1 MKQRA
6 LRLVLASTLALSLVP
21 ALAFAEAAGGASG
34 GEYAGIPEPEYQ
46 DTTGE
51 QANSFRFTDGIPDNV
66 IYEEN
71 EKLADEGIQLFSG
84 AFSDVGD
91 SYRSTWSRSNGKDTY
106 TYRETPNGANQI
118 VSVPGV
124 QEIGIDVS
132 YHNNSSGSGYRAID
146 WNQVKADGITFAIIR
161 CAYGND
167 TPRQDDTW
175 FARNY
180 RGAKAAGL
188 KVGVYLYSYAT
199 RELGPSSSA
208 EGEARH
214 VLRVLK
220 ENGIAPQDLD
230 LPVYYDMEDKCQASL
245 DKGLLGAMAN
255 RFCSMVA
262 NEGFKVGIYANK
274 DWWDNRLTAPVFST
288 DNMKR
293 QGWGRWVARYPYIA
307 QQCGVANTDIWQF
320 TSIGL
325 VNGTPRRYCDVNF
338 AYTTAFPFSSAT
350 SSGLADTPS
359 WTAPEPSTRW
369 VQSGSTWYLRD
380 ANGNNLTGWQWVNG
394 AWYYMNGSG
403 VMQTGWLNLDGTW
416 YYLASSGAMQTGW
429 QLVGGT
435 WYYFHGSG
443 AMATGWL
450 DLGGTWYYLSSSG
463 AMATGWLNLGGTW
476 YYLNGSGAMQTGWQL
491 VGGAW
496 YYLSGSG
503 AMQTGWLNL
512 GGTWYYLHGSGAM
525 ATGWLNL
532 WGTWYYLNGS
542 GAMVTGWLNLG
553 GTWYYLS
560 SSGAMATGWLNL
572 GGTWYYL
579 YGSGAMAS
587 NCWIGNYYVG
597 GSGAMLTDTWIG
609 PYHVNSS
616 GLWDATR

>member
-21 ALAFAEAAGGASG
+21 ALAFAEVSG
-34 GEYAGIPEPEYQ
+34 GVSNDEYAGMPEPEYQ

-51 QANSFRFTDGIPDNV
+51 RASSFRFTDGIPDNV

-124 QEIGIDVS
+124 QGIGIDVS

-180 RGAKAAGL
+180 QGAKAAGL

-199 RELGPSSSA
+199 REMGPSSSA

-325 VNGTPRRYCDVNF
+325 VNGTPRKYCDVNF

-350 SSGLADTPS
+350 SSGLADSPS
-359 WTAPEPSTRW
+359 WTAPEPSTQW
-369 VQSGSTWYLRD
+369 VQSGSAWYLRD

-416 YYLASSGAMQTGW
+416 YYLA
-429 QLVGGT
+429 
-435 WYYFHGSG
+435 
-443 AMATGWL
+443 
-450 DLGGTWYYLSSSG
+450 
-463 AMATGWLNLGGTW
+463 
-476 YYLNGSGAMQTGWQL
+476 GSGAMQTGWQWI
-491 VGGAW
+491 GNAW
-496 YYLSGSG
+496 YYL
-503 AMQTGWLNL
+503 
-512 GGTWYYLHGSGAM
+512 Y
-525 ATGWLNL
+525 
-532 WGTWYYLNGS
+532 
-542 GAMVTGWLNLG
+542 
-553 GTWYYLS
+553 
-560 SSGAMATGWLNL
+560 SSGAMATGWVNL
-572 GGTWYYL
+572 SGTWYYL

-587 NCWIGNYYVG
+587 NCWIGNYHVG

-616 GLWDATR
+616 GLWGATR